1 MSDILE
7 PENPFEHTI
16 YAVSDHHNP
25 MTRLIR
31 RRKGNSESEDKQ
43 VLLALDLAS
52 VLSCSTNKDGANI
65 RQRRRAQNR
74 ASQRAFR
81 ERKRSHTED
90 LQQQLDKLHETHQF
104 LQETYQQNVEEL
116 SNMKAY
122 VDELNFEITMLQMK
136 TGPQQGC
143 FEGVDGTAAWRTPKV
158 ESSLSYSS
166 VRSDEPCATDFNT
179 PLEFAVEQ
187 TDVDAS
193 LSTNSSTSPSTAL
206 SSTGLELIWS

>member
-7 PENPFEHTI
+7 PEHPRDFTQNVI
-16 YAVSDHHNP
+16 SVQHNP

-43 VLLALDLAS
+43 VLLAVDLAS
-52 VLSCSTNKDGANI
+52 LLSCSTNDDGANI

-90 LQQQLDKLHETHQF
+90 LQQQLDKLHESHQF
-104 LQETYQQNVEEL
+104 LKETYQQNVDEL

-122 VDELNFEITMLQMK
+122 VDELNFEINMLQMK
-136 TGPQQGC
+136 SDAQPGYLDGSESAGAWKTPKLESPPSC
-143 FEGVDGTAAWRTPKV
+143 FERRYDQPCTTSFNA
-158 ESSLSYSS
+158 SL
-166 VRSDEPCATDFNT
+166 D
-179 PLEFAVEQ
+179 FAVDQNDME
-187 TDVDAS
+187 AA
-193 LSTNSSTSPSTAL
+193 LGTNSACSPSTAS
-206 SSTGLELIWS
+206 SSTGIELIWS

>member
-1 MSDILE
+1 MSNILE
-7 PENPFEHTI
+7 PENPFEHVE

-25 MTRLIR
+25 MARLIR

-52 VLSCSTNKDGANI
+52 LLSCSTNEDGANI

-90 LQQQLDKLHETHQF
+90 LQQQLNKLHETHHF
-104 LQETYQQNVEEL
+104 LQETYQQNVDEL

-122 VDELNFEITMLQMK
+122 VDELNFEISMLQMK
-136 TGPQQGC
+136 SGAQPGLFEAAEGTG
-143 FEGVDGTAAWRTPKV
+143 AWKAPKV
-158 ESSLSYSS
+158 ESNASYSTM
-166 VRSDEPCATDFNT
+166 RPDEPGASDFST
-179 PLEFAVEQ
+179 PLSFAAEQ
-187 TDVDAS
+187 TGVDAS
-193 LSTNSSTSPSTAL
+193 SSTNSSSSPATAWPST
-206 SSTGLELIWS
+206 GVELIWS